1 MSENPSTRKV
11 ILQLLTAA
19 GPTYVPVQGLVYGM
33 SLLGVNENCL
43 RVTLARLKQE
53 RLVELGR
60 RGEYRLGPA
69 ARAMSEE
76 IAGWRQ
82 LEEKVEAWDGTW
94 IGVHT
99 AGLSSQRKVARQ
111 RQRALKLLG
120 FRQWCAGLELRP
132 NNLSGGIERTRDRLR
147 NLGLESQAP
156 IFRLSDWNPAP
167 EKAITKLWSIEKLH
181 RQYTQMIE
189 RLESSVSHFPHLT
202 LEEAGRESFW
212 LGSEA
217 IRLLLLDPLLPPPL
231 CREDLRRRLRDT
243 MIHYDRQSRQIWEQ
257 IIQPVSPLPTLST
270 PYRSTPTQISA
281 FV

>member
-1 MSENPSTRKV
+1 
-11 ILQLLTAA
+11 
-19 GPTYVPVQGLVYGM
+19 
-33 SLLGVNENCL
+33 
-43 RVTLARLKQE
+43 
-53 RLVELGR
+53 
-60 RGEYRLGPA
+60 
-69 ARAMSEE
+69 
-76 IAGWRQ
+76 
-82 LEEKVEAWDGTW
+82 
-94 IGVHT
+94 
-99 AGLSSQRKVARQ
+99 
-111 RQRALKLLG
+111 
-120 FRQWCAGLELRP
+120 LELRP